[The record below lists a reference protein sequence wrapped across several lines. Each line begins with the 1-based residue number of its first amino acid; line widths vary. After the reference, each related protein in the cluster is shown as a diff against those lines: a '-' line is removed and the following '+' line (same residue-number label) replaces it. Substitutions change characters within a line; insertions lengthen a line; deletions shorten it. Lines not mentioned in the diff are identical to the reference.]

1 MSKPKIN
8 IPENHIDKFKFYI
21 NLPNEIR
28 KEFVNNLNNAP
39 LGLSPSALLD
49 YISERQINLSQEK
62 ILDLLQIFLNLS
74 GAKQRLNIS
83 DTEFI
88 EVLKNALLNT
98 NNEELN
104 PSDET
109 LELFKLLL
117 LQNNA
122 SITNKILENYSG
134 NGKNYLYSKITQ
146 NIRPVFNED
155 NDLLGSTIVSD
166 LKIVFTQNDEE
177 KELFISIDSK
187 DIEELIN
194 ELKNSLETIEN
205 IKSKFSDLKIIDIK

>member
-74 GAKQRLNIS
+74 GAKQRLNLS